1 MRTVWKGSIG
11 LGSFAIPVK
20 AYRATS
26 ESGTGLSQV
35 HTTDG
40 GRIQYRR
47 ICEVDGAEVPAEEIG
62 KGYATASGEVVVL
75 SDEELA
81 SLSGGASESI
91 RIHGFVRRGQIDPL
105 LHAKS
110 YYLEPEVSATKP
122 YVLLCEAL
130 LQADRVAVVK
140 VALRQRETLGT
151 LRVVD
156 QVLVLDTLYW
166 PQEVRSPDFPFVHED
181 VDLRMTQVRAAANLI
196 EQLSGEFEP
205 HRFTDGYPEALSAL
219 VEARIEGQD
228 VVRPTEAAQDEGV
241 AELLRMLRE
250 HTRQRTGADE
260 DADADTETDQF
271 SARRAAVS
279 RAEAAAGE
287 AKEAGKKARKA
298 ASRTRTAPKSRR

>member
-47 ICEVDGAEVPAEEIG
+47 VCEVDGAEVPAEEIG

-75 SDEELA
+75 SDEELV
-81 SLSGGASESI
+81 SLSGGVSESI

-130 LQADRVAVVK
+130 SQADRVAVVK

-181 VDLRMTQVRAAANLI
+181 VDLRMTQVRAAANMI
-196 EQLSGEFEP
+196 EKLSGDFEP
-205 HRFTDGYPEALSAL
+205 HHFTDGYPEVLAAL
-219 VEARIEGQD
+219 VEARLEGQD

-250 HTRQRTGADE
+250 QTQQRT
-260 DADADTETDQF
+260 DADQDTDQLG
-271 SARRAAVS
+271 SRRAAVN
-279 RAEAAAGE
+279 RAEAAAGK
-287 AKEAGKKARKA
+287 AKEAGTKARKA
-298 ASRTRTAPKSRR
+298 ASKARAAPKSRR